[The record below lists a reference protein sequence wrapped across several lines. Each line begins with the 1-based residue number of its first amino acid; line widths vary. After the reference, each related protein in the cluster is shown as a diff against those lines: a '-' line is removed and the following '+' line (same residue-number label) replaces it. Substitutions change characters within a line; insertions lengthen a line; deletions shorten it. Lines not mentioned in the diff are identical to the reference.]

1 MCCAKYEN
9 LMVKKTFPYYK
20 QSNQYSCPV
29 LSLTGNSFSY
39 LSIDYSIHSSLNC
52 DVILPKLLL
61 LRVPLFNHQIQCYN
75 SLFMLLE
82 LSEIFDRG
90 VYFLFMEKL
99 FSWHN
104 IPLVFLKLLR
114 ANSRAS
120 LIAQLVKILSA
131 MQDTPARFLGWE
143 HLLEKGTHSSILA
156 WRIPWTV

>member
-1 MCCAKYEN
+1 MCCTKYEN

-75 SLFMLLE
+75 SLFMLQE

-90 VYFLFMEKL
+90 VHFLFMEKL
-99 FSWHN
+99 F
-104 IPLVFLKLLR
+104 IF
-114 ANSRAS
+114 
-120 LIAQLVKILSA
+120 
-131 MQDTPARFLGWE
+131 MT
-143 HLLEKGTHSSILA
+143 
-156 WRIPWTV
+156 